1 MPDLLRILIPRYSDG
16 GGRHGR
22 VLGYAFEAERVARRS
37 CPRERG
43 DNRQAVFRPVSAER
57 HAAVAAPLLHRVW
70 HVHIQAEVG
79 CEHAIVAAQNAKV
92 RARGVPKPL
101 ELVIV
106 DEEVA
111 ALAALLVAR
120 RALRVIEALKLIRLR
135 ARLRDA
141 WEPVPAAVSPRAD
154 VEVVRVIG
162 TQPLRAVR
170 QNLGLE
176 LQPEA
181 AHDSLVQREREL
193 LIFPNLV
200 LQGEAMR
207 AVLHCGSFEVAVLAV
222 EVSRTVA
229 DDDHVLALGINGGLG
244 YLMVSASLSPVRMR
258 LSKSVRNLIPMEW
271 LSAITNS
278 VPR

>member
-1 MPDLLRILIPRYSDG
+1 MKKWHPLPRFRSLG
-16 GGRHGR
+16 G
-22 VLGYAFEAERVARRS
+22 
-37 CPRERG
+37 
-43 DNRQAVFRPVSAER
+43 
-57 HAAVAAPLLHRVW
+57 
-70 HVHIQAEVG
+70 
-79 CEHAIVAAQNAKV
+79 
-92 RARGVPKPL
+92 
-101 ELVIV
+101 
-106 DEEVA
+106 
-111 ALAALLVAR
+111 
-120 RALRVIEALKLIRLR
+120 LR
-135 ARLRDA
+135 ARLQDA
-141 WEPVPAAVSPRAD
+141 REPVPAAVSPRAD
-154 VEVVRVIG
+154 AEVVRVVG

-181 AHDSLVQREREL
+181 AHDSLVRREREL

-207 AVLHCGSFEVAVLAV
+207 AVLHCSSFEVAVLAV

-229 DDDHVLALGINGGLG
+229 DEDHVLALGINGGLG
-244 YLMVSASLSPVRMR
+244 YLMVSAPLSPVRVR

>member
-1 MPDLLRILIPRYSDG
+1 MTKRRAAIP
-16 GGRHGR
+16 
-22 VLGYAFEAERVARRS
+22 V
-37 CPRERG
+37 
-43 DNRQAVFRPVSAER
+43 
-57 HAAVAAPLLHRVW
+57 PLLHRVW
-70 HVHIQAEVG
+70 HVHIQAEIWR
-79 CEHAIVAAQNAKV
+79 EHAIVAAQNAQV

-106 DEEVA
+106 DEEMA
-111 ALAALLVAR
+111 ALAVLLVAR

-135 ARLRDA
+135 ARLRELR
-141 WEPVPAAVSPRAD
+141 EPVPAAVSPRAD
-154 VEVVRVIG
+154 AEVVRAIG

-229 DDDHVLALGINGGLG
+229 DENRVLALGIDGGLG
-244 YLMVSASLSPVRMR
+244 YLMVSAPFLQ
-258 LSKSVRNLIPMEW
+258 
-271 LSAITNS
+271 
-278 VPR
+278 

>member
-1 MPDLLRILIPRYSDG
+1 MKKWHPLPRFRSLG
-16 GGRHGR
+16 G
-22 VLGYAFEAERVARRS
+22 
-37 CPRERG
+37 
-43 DNRQAVFRPVSAER
+43 
-57 HAAVAAPLLHRVW
+57 LHV
-70 HVHIQAEVG
+70 
-79 CEHAIVAAQNAKV
+79 
-92 RARGVPKPL
+92 
-101 ELVIV
+101 
-106 DEEVA
+106 
-111 ALAALLVAR
+111 
-120 RALRVIEALKLIRLR
+120 
-135 ARLRDA
+135 RLRDA
-141 WEPVPAAVSPRAD
+141 REPVPAAVSPRAD
-154 VEVVRVIG
+154 AEVVRVG
-162 TQPLRAVR
+162 MQPLRAVG

-193 LIFPNLV
+193 LVFPNLV

-207 AVLHCGSFEVAVLAV
+207 AVLHCGSFEIVVLAV

-229 DDDHVLALGINGGLG
+229 DEDHALALGINGGLG